1 MTVILRAEKLSK
13 RFGGLKAVDSVD
25 LELSAGEILGVIG
38 PNGAGKTTLFS
49 MIAGSIPPT
58 AGRVLLEDKVISG
71 GSPRRAVRAGVVRT
85 HQIVRPFQ
93 NLTLFENCTV
103 AAAQSSGR
111 EDAGARDLAREA
123 LQFVGLDK
131 RRDEY
136 PARLTLA
143 GRKKLEMA
151 RALSCSPKA
160 LLLDEVIAGVNPVES
175 RDVVTLIRRIRDE
188 RGVSILM
195 TEHVMAAV
203 MSLCEHV
210 VVLDAGKLIAS
221 GAPKEVVQDPAVI
234 EAYLGKKHA

>member
-1 MTVILRAEKLSK
+1 M
-13 RFGGLKAVDSVD
+13 
-25 LELSAGEILGVIG
+25 
-38 PNGAGKTTLFS
+38 
-49 MIAGSIPPT
+49 
-58 AGRVLLEDKVISG
+58 
-71 GSPRRAVRAGVVRT
+71 
-85 HQIVRPFQ
+85 
-93 NLTLFENCTV
+93 
-103 AAAQSSGR
+103 
-111 EDAGARDLAREA
+111 
-123 LQFVGLDK
+123 LQFVGLDG

-136 PARLTLA
+136 PSRLTLA

-221 GAPKEVVQDPAVI
+221 GSPKEVVQDPAVI